1 MVCEIP
7 GKEIKYGKQYE
18 EQAPDAG
25 SVSKITFTGGKII
38 FYNVG
43 FFIEK
48 PFFYGVIQGAAGD
61 AYGNYR
67 DAGNDKEKI

>member
-25 SVSKITFTGGKII
+25 SVSKITFPGGKII

-48 PFFYGVIQGAAGD
+48 PFFMV
-61 AYGNYR
+61 
-67 DAGNDKEKI
+67 